1 MEYLNSLI
9 NVAQAILDN
18 RFDVQAFLSWRNIA
32 LLTLLSLLG
41 PLHYYTQTFKQVTAE
56 QDSQSLLAGE
66 GVLMAAK
73 EEMLKTASGFHN
85 NG

>member
-9 NVAQAILDN
+9 NAAQAILDN

-41 PLHYYTQTFKQVTAE
+41 PLHYYTQTFKRVTSE

-66 GVLMAAK
+66 GVLIAAK
-73 EEMLKTASGFHN
+73 EEILKASNPSNIG
-85 NG
+85 